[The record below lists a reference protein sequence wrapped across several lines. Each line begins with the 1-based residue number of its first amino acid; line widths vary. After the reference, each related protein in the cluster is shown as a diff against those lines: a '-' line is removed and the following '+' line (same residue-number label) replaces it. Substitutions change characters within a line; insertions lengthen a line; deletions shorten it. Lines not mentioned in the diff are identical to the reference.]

1 MLGVLFVCMGNICR
15 SPLAQSVFETRLRE
29 RDMQDRVTVDSCG
42 VAAFAV
48 GRPPDNR
55 AIEAGLRTGYDVRG
69 QIARKIQL
77 DDFGRFQYII
87 TMDNINLLHVRTL
100 APPEYDGEME
110 LFRRYSQRGG
120 DMQIADPY
128 HKSPQVFDA
137 LIPQLEVAALGLLD
151 HVSARVQ
158 V

>member
-1 MLGVLFVCMGNICR
+1 MVGVLFVCMGNICR
-15 SPLAQSVFETRLRE
+15 SPLAQSVFEARLRE
-29 RDMQDRVTVDSCG
+29 RDLQDRVTVDSCG

-48 GRPPDNR
+48 GRPPDKR

-77 DDFGRFQYII
+77 SDFETYHYIV

-100 APPEYDGEME
+100 APPEFDGEMA

-128 HKSPQVFDA
+128 HKDSKVFDA
-137 LIPQLEVAALGLLD
+137 LIPQLEVAALGLLE
-151 HVSARVQ
+151 HVSARL
-158 V
+158 

>member
-1 MLGVLFVCMGNICR
+1 MGNICR
-15 SPLAQSVFETRLRE
+15 SPLAQCVFETRLKE

-48 GRPPDNR
+48 GHPPDKR
-55 AIEAGLRTGYDVRG
+55 AVEAGLRNGYDVRG
-69 QIARKIQL
+69 QVARKIQL
-77 DDFGRFQYII
+77 ADFDKFHYIVA
-87 TMDNINLLHVRTL
+87 MDNINLLHVRTL
-100 APPEYDGEME
+100 APPDFAGEID

-128 HKSPQVFDA
+128 HKNAQVFDA

-151 HVSARVQ
+151 HVSARLQ
-158 V
+158 